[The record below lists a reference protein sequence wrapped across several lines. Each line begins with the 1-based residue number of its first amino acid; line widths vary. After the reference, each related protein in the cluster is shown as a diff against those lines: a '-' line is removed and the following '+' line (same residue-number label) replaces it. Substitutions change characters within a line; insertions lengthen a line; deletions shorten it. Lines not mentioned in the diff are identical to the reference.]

1 MHFFIKR
8 FLSVRSPLS
17 AQTAAPEALPRTLS
31 SLTSRRI
38 AGIIPSLLLLAL
50 ICLASLMLGAR
61 AIAPE
66 VVWHS
71 LTGNLQGPDS
81 TIILQARLPRT
92 LAGILVG
99 MALGAAGAVMQAL
112 TRNPLADPGILG
124 VNAGASFAIVL
135 GISFFGITGM
145 ASWLGFAWLG
155 VLAASLMVWLIGT
168 LSGGRVNPIRLTLAG
183 VALSAVLSGFTS
195 SLSLLNP
202 LAFDQ
207 LRLWEAGTLD
217 IRSLGNIAWVT
228 PTILLGCTL
237 AFFAARSLNTLSM
250 GEDLAT
256 ALGTRV
262 ALIRVVAML
271 AVMLLCGSATAL
283 AGPIGFVGLMIPHIA
298 RGWAGPDQRWIL
310 IYSLLFAPILLLGA
324 DIVGRLLVPGELRVS
339 IVTAFIGAPVLIWLV
354 RQRKS

>member
-1 MHFFIKR
+1 MHYLIKQ
-8 FLSVRSPLS
+8 FLSVRPTLS
-17 AQTAAPEALPRTLS
+17 GQRVATTGLPRLQPSVTG
-31 SLTSRRI
+31 RRI
-38 AGIIPSLLLLAL
+38 AGVIPFLLLLAL

-61 AIAPE
+61 AIAPD
-66 VVWHS
+66 VVWHTLFS
-71 LTGNLQGPDS
+71 QLQGPDS
-81 TIILQARLPRT
+81 TIVLQARLPRT

-135 GISFFGITGM
+135 GISVFGITGM

-155 VLAASLMVWLIGT
+155 VLAAGLMVWVIGT

-217 IRSLGNIAWVT
+217 IRSLSNVAWVT
-228 PTILLGCTL
+228 PTVLVGCAL
-237 AFFAARSLNTLSM
+237 AFFTARSLNTLSM
-250 GEDLAT
+250 GDDLAT

-262 ALIRVVAML
+262 ALIRVIAML
-271 AVMLLCGSATAL
+271 SVMLLCGSATAL

-324 DIVGRLLVPGELRVS
+324 DIIGRLLVPGELRVS

-354 RQRKS
+354 RRRHS

>member
-1 MHFFIKR
+1 MHYLIKQ
-8 FLSVRSPLS
+8 FLSMRSSLCS
-17 AQTAAPEALPRTLS
+17 QATVLPYTLS
-31 SLTSRRI
+31 SLTGRRL
-38 AGIIPSLLLLAL
+38 GGVLPCLLLLAL
-50 ICLASLMLGAR
+50 VCLASLMLGAR

-66 VVWHS
+66 VVWQS
-71 LTGNLQGPDS
+71 LAGHTQGPDS
-81 TIILQARLPRT
+81 IIVLQARLPRT

-99 MALGAAGAVMQAL
+99 MALGASGAVMQAL

-135 GISFFGITGM
+135 GISVFGITGM

-155 VLAASLMVWLIGT
+155 VLAASLMVWIIGT

-202 LAFDQ
+202 HAFDQ

-217 IRSLGNIAWVT
+217 IRSLSNIAWVT
-228 PTILLGCTL
+228 PIVLLGCAL
-237 AFFAARSLNTLSM
+237 AFLAARSLNTLSM
-250 GEDLAT
+250 GDDLAT

-262 ALIRVVAML
+262 GVIRVMAML
-271 AVMLLCGSATAL
+271 SVMLLCGSATAL
-283 AGPIGFVGLMIPHIA
+283 TGPIGFVGLMIPHIA

-310 IYSLLFAPILLLGA
+310 LYSLLFAPILLLCA
-324 DIVGRLLVPGELRVS
+324 DIVGRLLVAGELRVS

-354 RQRKS
+354 RQRKF

>member
-1 MHFFIKR
+1 MHYLIKR
-8 FLSVRSPLS
+8 FLSVRPVISGQMI
-17 AQTAAPEALPRTLS
+17 ATTGLPRLPPLVTG
-31 SLTSRRI
+31 RRI
-38 AGIIPSLLLLAL
+38 AGVIPCLLLLAL
-50 ICLASLMLGAR
+50 ISLASLMLGAR
-61 AIAPE
+61 AIAPD
-66 VVWHS
+66 VVWHTLFS
-71 LTGNLQGPDS
+71 QLQGPDS
-81 TIILQARLPRT
+81 TIVLQARLPRT

-135 GISFFGITGM
+135 GISVFGITGM

-155 VLAASLMVWLIGT
+155 VLAAGLMVWVIGT

-217 IRSLGNIAWVT
+217 IRSLSNVAWVT
-228 PTILLGCTL
+228 PTVLLGCAL
-237 AFFAARSLNTLSM
+237 AFFTARSLNTLSM
-250 GEDLAT
+250 GDDLAT

-262 ALIRVVAML
+262 ALIRVIAML
-271 AVMLLCGSATAL
+271 SVMLLCGSATAL

-324 DIVGRLLVPGELRVS
+324 DIIGRLLVPGELRVS

-354 RQRKS
+354 RRRHS

>member
-1 MHFFIKR
+1 MRPVI
-8 FLSVRSPLS
+8 SGQMI
-17 AQTAAPEALPRTLS
+17 ATTGLPRLPPLVTG
-31 SLTSRRI
+31 RRI
-38 AGIIPSLLLLAL
+38 AGVIPCLLLLAL
-50 ICLASLMLGAR
+50 ISLASLMLGAR
-61 AIAPE
+61 AIAPD
-66 VVWHS
+66 VVWHTLFS
-71 LTGNLQGPDS
+71 QLQGPDS
-81 TIILQARLPRT
+81 TIVLQARLPRT

-135 GISFFGITGM
+135 GISVFGITGM

-155 VLAASLMVWLIGT
+155 VLAAGLMVWVIGT

-217 IRSLGNIAWVT
+217 IRSLSNVAWVT
-228 PTILLGCTL
+228 PTVLLGCAL
-237 AFFAARSLNTLSM
+237 AFFTARSLNTLSM
-250 GEDLAT
+250 GDDLAT

-262 ALIRVVAML
+262 ALIRVIAML
-271 AVMLLCGSATAL
+271 SVMLLCGSATAL

-324 DIVGRLLVPGELRVS
+324 DIIGRLLVPGELRVS

-354 RQRKS
+354 RRRHS

>member
-1 MHFFIKR
+1 M
-8 FLSVRSPLS
+8 RSSLCS
-17 AQTAAPEALPRTLS
+17 QATVLPYTLS
-31 SLTSRRI
+31 SLTGRRL
-38 AGIIPSLLLLAL
+38 GGVLPCLLLLAL
-50 ICLASLMLGAR
+50 VCLASLMLGAR

-66 VVWHS
+66 VVWQS
-71 LTGNLQGPDS
+71 LAGHTQGPDS
-81 TIILQARLPRT
+81 IIVLQARLPRT

-99 MALGAAGAVMQAL
+99 MALGASGAVMQAL

-135 GISFFGITGM
+135 GISVFGITGM

-155 VLAASLMVWLIGT
+155 VLAASLMVWIIGT

-202 LAFDQ
+202 HAFDQ

-217 IRSLGNIAWVT
+217 IRSLSNIAWVT
-228 PTILLGCTL
+228 PIVLLGCAL
-237 AFFAARSLNTLSM
+237 AFLAARSLNTLSM
-250 GEDLAT
+250 GDDLAT

-262 ALIRVVAML
+262 GVIRVMAML
-271 AVMLLCGSATAL
+271 SVMLLCGSATAL
-283 AGPIGFVGLMIPHIA
+283 TGPIGFVGLMIPHIA

-310 IYSLLFAPILLLGA
+310 LYSLLFAPILLLCA
-324 DIVGRLLVPGELRVS
+324 DIVGRLLVAGELRVS

-354 RQRKS
+354 RQRKF